1 MHLAEASSKAR
12 RVADL
17 RHLRDLREVKR
28 ADALLAELSG
38 EPRVPTPSPLRVR
51 KRLQKLELMSDS
63 VRLSAAL
70 VSTNRG
76 ALLWT
81 PGKGAE
87 RNLPPLSGQG
97 ADFMA
102 SVTPKTPASRPG
114 LRDPKTLASAELGP
128 IFSPLKRSE

>member
-1 MHLAEASSKAR
+1 
-12 RVADL
+12 
-17 RHLRDLREVKR
+17 
-28 ADALLAELSG
+28 
-38 EPRVPTPSPLRVR
+38 
-51 KRLQKLELMSDS
+51 LQKLELMSDS

-81 PGKGAE
+81 RGKGAE
-87 RNLPPLSGQG
+87 KNLPPLSGQG

-114 LRDPKTLASAELGP
+114 LRDPQTLASAEIGP